1 MERDYTK
8 ILQVLVVTWLIIG
21 LLALAVWIFGQLL
34 DILLVFIVALLIAAA
49 FSPSIRWLE
58 SILPSMVP
66 RVVTVLLIYIVG
78 ISTVGAVFAALSIP
92 LITQAQELAEQ
103 AADLIRKAPQAIP
116 YVEGLAASIGIQL
129 DTGSLLQSFTA
140 QLQSVSTA
148 VLRGLGAGIVAVTS
162 AIGQLVIA
170 IIISIYLLLSAG
182 DFKRRLSDFLPK
194 AHHDDIMVLT
204 TRLGEIATSFIRGQF
219 LLALSIGI
227 PVGIFAFFIGL
238 PYSALLGVFSGLAEF
253 IPVVGSILGA
263 IPAVLIAFAVGG
275 PQLALVVIIFFVIIN
290 QLENTVIQPRIVG
303 GQLGLHPVTS
313 ILALAI
319 GYKFYGVWGAI
330 LGAPAAAVLWA
341 LANQAIVTWRKVTGH
356 NDDDDDENETV
367 IEDQEEVVSIPE
379 PISES
384 EA

>member
-34 DILLVFIVALLIAAA
+34 DIILVFIVALLIAAA

-58 SILPSMVP
+58 SRLPSRVP
-66 RVVTVLLIYIVG
+66 RVVTVLVVYMVG
-78 ISTVGAVFAALSIP
+78 ISTIGAVFAALSLP
-92 LITQAQELAEQ
+92 LISQAQELAEQ
-103 AADLIRKAPQAIP
+103 APDLIRKAPQAIP

-162 AIGQLVIA
+162 AVGQLVIA
-170 IIISIYLLLSAG
+170 TIISIYLLLSAS

-194 AHHDDIMVLT
+194 AHHDDVMALT
-204 TRLGEIATSFIRGQF
+204 TRLGDIATSFIRGQF

-227 PVGIFAFFIGL
+227 PVGIFTFFIGL
-238 PYSALLGVFSGLAEF
+238 PFSALLGVFSGLAEF

-263 IPAVLIAFAVGG
+263 IPAVLVAFAVGG
-275 PQLALVVIIFFVIIN
+275 PQLALVVIIFFVILN

-319 GYKFYGVWGAI
+319 GYKFFGVWGAI

-356 NDDDDDENETV
+356 DDDDETGV
-367 IEDQEEVVSIPE
+367 EDQEEVISSPE
-379 PISES
+379 PISEP